1 MATEW
6 GWNERA
12 GHDTRVGGG
21 RGEQKGEI
29 NFFVFL
35 ILPSA
40 GQKEPEGEKKLCR
53 REVSAHLHQVQDPK
67 SDRCLAL
74 SLTGLVEFCSNCLID
89 QEVMQVK

>member
-40 GQKEPEGEKKLCR
+40 GQKEPEGEKKVVKEGGFCTLSIFIKYKIPSPIVALPCH
-53 REVSAHLHQVQDPK
+53 S
-67 SDRCLAL
+67 LAL
-74 SLTGLVEFCSNCLID
+74 LNFVQI
-89 QEVMQVK
+89 V